1 MKKLLITILALTC
14 QFFSV
19 FYSRRKLLQDKIGT
33 LAIWQGLNFATNP
46 PTPLTNSAM
55 NAFEGCATI
64 SDAGGNLSMFY
75 TNGNIV
81 WDRNHLPMPSGNG
94 LNGDGAATQTA
105 IIVPRPQNPSQYY
118 IFTVDTNGGARGL
131 CYSEVDMSL
140 NGGNGDVT
148 TKNVQLVTPV
158 AEKLTAVRHA
168 NGVDVWVIVH
178 GWNNNEFNA
187 YAVTPAG
194 INNVPVVSSTG
205 LVHGGLFSNAHGYM
219 KASPDAQKI
228 AVRHSWSASGGTF

>member
-14 QFFSV
+14 QFFPY
-19 FYSRRKLLQDKIGT
+19 FIQGQT
-33 LAIWQGLNFATNP
+33 LAGQNWYFGNLAGLNFATTP

-64 SDAGGNLSMFY
+64 SDAGGNLQFY

-140 NGGNGDVT
+140 RCV
-148 TKNVQLVTPV
+148 
-158 AEKLTAVRHA
+158 
-168 NGVDVWVIVH
+168 
-178 GWNNNEFNA
+178 
-187 YAVTPAG
+187 
-194 INNVPVVSSTG
+194 
-205 LVHGGLFSNAHGYM
+205 
-219 KASPDAQKI
+219 
-228 AVRHSWSASGGTF
+228 